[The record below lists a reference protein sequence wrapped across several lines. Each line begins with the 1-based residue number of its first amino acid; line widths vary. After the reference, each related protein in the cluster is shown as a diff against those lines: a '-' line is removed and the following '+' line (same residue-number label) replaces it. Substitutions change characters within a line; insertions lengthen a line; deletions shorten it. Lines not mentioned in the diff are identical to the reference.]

1 MFKLFREAYKTAKF
15 KTIIYVIFSFIGSFT
30 FFIPIILTYLL
41 FDRIELYFLKK
52 ESLTII
58 IILLILFYFIPFIN
72 DTIINQFK
80 SIIHR
85 SISINYNKKIK
96 KEFYDKIKKIP
107 YEKFEV
113 KEDFDNFY
121 FIRENVVPSIIQQC
135 LWIIDFISAILTF
148 LLMIIYLS
156 TIHYL
161 LIVTAIVLAIPY
173 IFINKRFSL
182 NNYYRNYRQLKEIR
196 QTNYLYYLLTN
207 KDNKKEMIIDNSY
220 KHFTNLWE
228 QNYNSINKAAIKIR
242 KKTTYITAI
251 YDFIYSLIEVSCI
264 FLFFYL
270 NRNVQIS
277 SSLFLSI
284 VMTFGTISSSAL
296 SLSSNI
302 TNYNL
307 IKINIK
313 KYNEF
318 MQLKEED
325 IANNIPLKEIEFKNV
340 NFKYVSNETNTL
352 HDISFKFKKNCKYAI
367 VGENGAGKSTFVKLI
382 SGVLY
387 PSEGSIFING
397 KEENIPRN
405 NISFAMQNGYKYE
418 ETILENITFGDL
430 NSKVDVNRVNMILEL
445 LDLKKYIDSLPNGI
459 NTNLGELKEKS
470 TYLSGGQWQ
479 KIAIA
484 RALYK
489 KDSDLI
495 IFDEPT
501 SSMDPL
507 SENRFMDIISN
518 FFNDKIIIFITHHLK
533 ITSLVDEVIYIENGT
548 ILEHGSHKELMNL
561 KGKYYELYNYEISL
575 MKNK

>member
-1 MFKLFREAYKTAKF
+1 MFKLFREAYKMAKF

-41 FDRIELYFLKK
+41 FDRIELYLLKE
-52 ESLTII
+52 ESLTIV
-58 IILLILFYFIPFIN
+58 ILLLVLFYFIPFIN
-72 DTIINQFK
+72 GIIINQFK

-85 SISINYNKKIK
+85 SITLKFNIKKKNEFYNKIKNLPYENFEIK
-96 KEFYDKIKKIP
+96 K
-107 YEKFEV
+107 
-113 KEDFDNFY
+113 DFDEIY
-121 FIRENVVPSIIQQC
+121 FVRETVVPSMVQSC
-135 LWIIDFISAILTF
+135 LWIIDFLSAILTF

-156 TIHYL
+156 NIHFL
-161 LIVTAIVLAIPY
+161 LVIAAIILTIPY
-173 IFINKRFSL
+173 VYINKKFSL
-182 NNYYRNYRQLKEIR
+182 NNYYKNYRQLKEIR

-220 KHFTNLWE
+220 KHFSNLWE

-352 HDISFKFKKNCKYAI
+352 HDISFKFKKNHKYAI

-397 KEENIPRN
+397 KEENIPRK

-418 ETILENITFGDL
+418 ETILENIIFGDL
-430 NSKVDVNRVNMILEL
+430 NSKVDLNRINMILEL
-445 LDLKKYIDSLPNGI
+445 LDLKDYIDSLPNGI

-489 KDSDLI
+489 KDSELI
-495 IFDEPT
+495 IFDEP
-501 SSMDPL
+501 SSFMDPM
-507 SENRFMDIISN
+507 SENNFIYMISK
-518 FFNDKIIIFITHHLK
+518 FFDDKIIIFITHHLK
-533 ITSLVDEVIYIENGT
+533 ITSLVDEIIYMENGK
-548 ILEHGSHKELMNL
+548 IIECGSHKSLMEK
-561 KGKYYELYNYEISL
+561 KGKYYELYNYEVSM
-575 MKNK
+575 MKDG

>member
-1 MFKLFREAYKTAKF
+1 
-15 KTIIYVIFSFIGSFT
+15 
-30 FFIPIILTYLL
+30 
-41 FDRIELYFLKK
+41 
-52 ESLTII
+52 
-58 IILLILFYFIPFIN
+58 
-72 DTIINQFK
+72 
-80 SIIHR
+80 
-85 SISINYNKKIK
+85 
-96 KEFYDKIKKIP
+96 
-107 YEKFEV
+107 
-113 KEDFDNFY
+113 
-121 FIRENVVPSIIQQC
+121 
-135 LWIIDFISAILTF
+135 
-148 LLMIIYLS
+148 MIIYLS

-173 IFINKRFSL
+173 IFINKRLSL

-220 KHFTNLWE
+220 KHFSNLWE

-352 HDISFKFKKNCKYAI
+352 HDISFKFKKNHKYAI

-397 KEENIPRN
+397 KEENIPRK

-418 ETILENITFGDL
+418 ETILENIIFGDL
-430 NSKVDVNRVNMILEL
+430 NSKVDLNRINMILEL

-507 SENRFMDIISN
+507 SENRFMNIISN

>member
-85 SISINYNKKIK
+85 SISINFNKKIK

-113 KEDFDNFY
+113 KKDFDNFY

-220 KHFTNLWE
+220 EHFTNLWE

-325 IANNIPLKEIEFKNV
+325 IANNIPLKEIEFKNI

-352 HDISFKFKKNCKYAI
+352 HDISFKFKKNHKYAI

-397 KEENIPRN
+397 KEENIPRK

>member
-1 MFKLFREAYKTAKF
+1 M
-15 KTIIYVIFSFIGSFT
+15 
-30 FFIPIILTYLL
+30 
-41 FDRIELYFLKK
+41 KK

-85 SISINYNKKIK
+85 SISINFNKKIK

-113 KEDFDNFY
+113 KKDFDNFY

-207 KDNKKEMIIDNSY
+207 KDNKKEMIIDNSC

-228 QNYNSINKAAIKIR
+228 QSYNSINKAAIKIR

-270 NRNVQIS
+270 NKNVQIS
-277 SSLFLSI
+277 NSLFLSI
-284 VMTFGTISSSAL
+284 VMTFGTISSSVL

-302 TNYNL
+302 TNYNV

-352 HDISFKFKKNCKYAI
+352 HDISFKFKKNHKYTI

-397 KEENIPRN
+397 KEENIPRK

>member
-41 FDRIELYFLKK
+41 FDRIELFFLKK
-52 ESLTII
+52 ESLTIV

-85 SISINYNKKIK
+85 SISINFNKKIK

-113 KEDFDNFY
+113 KKDFDNFY

-135 LWIIDFISAILTF
+135 FWIIDFTSAILTF

-242 KKTTYITAI
+242 KKNNIH
-251 YDFIYSLIEVSCI
+251 
-264 FLFFYL
+264 
-270 NRNVQIS
+270 N
-277 SSLFLSI
+277 
-284 VMTFGTISSSAL
+284 
-296 SLSSNI
+296 SNI
-302 TNYNL
+302 
-307 IKINIK
+307 
-313 KYNEF
+313 
-318 MQLKEED
+318 
-325 IANNIPLKEIEFKNV
+325 
-340 NFKYVSNETNTL
+340 
-352 HDISFKFKKNCKYAI
+352 
-367 VGENGAGKSTFVKLI
+367 
-382 SGVLY
+382 
-387 PSEGSIFING
+387 
-397 KEENIPRN
+397 
-405 NISFAMQNGYKYE
+405 
-418 ETILENITFGDL
+418 
-430 NSKVDVNRVNMILEL
+430 
-445 LDLKKYIDSLPNGI
+445 
-459 NTNLGELKEKS
+459 
-470 TYLSGGQWQ
+470 
-479 KIAIA
+479 
-484 RALYK
+484 
-489 KDSDLI
+489 
-495 IFDEPT
+495 
-501 SSMDPL
+501 
-507 SENRFMDIISN
+507 
-518 FFNDKIIIFITHHLK
+518 
-533 ITSLVDEVIYIENGT
+533 
-548 ILEHGSHKELMNL
+548 
-561 KGKYYELYNYEISL
+561 
-575 MKNK
+575 